1 MVNSIIVAI
10 DGFSSCGKSTIAKAL
25 ARYAGYTYVD
35 TGAMY
40 RTIAL
45 YMLRHNIV
53 ADADIIAAL
62 PAVQGG
68 FTLVD
73 GAQHATLNGEDVE
86 RFIRTLEV
94 GNRASQISQIK
105 EVRAFLVAQQQAM
118 GESKGIVMDGRDI
131 GTVVFPKAEL
141 KLFLTASPEVRAQ
154 RRFDELVAKGEKP
167 DFQAVLAD
175 VNDRDYRDTHRA
187 ESPLK
192 QAEDAIVVD
201 NSHLTPDEQME
212 KVIALFNSKHETL
225 NTKHSTMSITI
236 DINSGFCFGVT
247 RAIQAAES
255 ELRKGSLCC
264 LGDIV
269 HNGQEVAR
277 LELQGLQTIDYDD
290 LRTLPSH
297 SRVLL
302 RAHGEPPAT
311 YWIAQQRSIEIID
324 ATCPVVKKLQDRIR
338 ACYETHRN
346 DESLPPQIII
356 YGQPGHAE
364 VIGLQGQTNNTAIVI
379 ESVDQLDRIDFSR
392 PIYLFSQTTKSVEG
406 FQALVEAIKSQITI
420 RRKQIGRNHQ
430 SPIALEA
437 HDTICRSVANRVK
450 ELQNFA
456 RANDLVIFV
465 GGTKSSNARVLY
477 KNCVE
482 VNPNTI
488 FISSPDELTH
498 SLIHSF
504 THSSADIKVGICG
517 ATSTP
522 QWLMEQVSERLSAF

>member
-1 MVNSIIVAI
+1 MVVSI
-10 DGFSSCGKSTIAKAL
+10 
-25 ARYAGYTYVD
+25 D
-35 TGAMY
+35 T
-40 RTIAL
+40 
-45 YMLRHNIV
+45 
-53 ADADIIAAL
+53 
-62 PAVQGG
+62 
-68 FTLVD
+68 
-73 GAQHATLNGEDVE
+73 
-86 RFIRTLEV
+86 
-94 GNRASQISQIK
+94 
-105 EVRAFLVAQQQAM
+105 
-118 GESKGIVMDGRDI
+118 
-131 GTVVFPKAEL
+131 
-141 KLFLTASPEVRAQ
+141 
-154 RRFDELVAKGEKP
+154 
-167 DFQAVLAD
+167 
-175 VNDRDYRDTHRA
+175 
-187 ESPLK
+187 
-192 QAEDAIVVD
+192 
-201 NSHLTPDEQME
+201 
-212 KVIALFNSKHETL
+212 
-225 NTKHSTMSITI
+225 
-236 DINSGFCFGVT
+236 NSGFCFGVT

-255 ELRKGSLCC
+255 ELQKGALCC

-311 YWIAQQRSIEIID
+311 YWIAQQRGIEIID

-406 FQALVEAIKSQITI
+406 FRALVEKILSVY
-420 RRKQIGRNHQ
+420 RNLGIPE
-430 SPIALEA
+430 SRFEY

-450 ELQNFA
+450 ELQDFA
-456 RANDLVIFV
+456 RANDIVFFV
-465 GGTKSSNARVLY
+465 GGTKSSNAKVLY

-488 FISSPDELTH
+488 FISSPDEVEDKLSTFNLKH
-498 SLIHSF
+498 STLRI
-504 THSSADIKVGICG
+504 GICG

-522 QWLMEQVSERLSAF
+522 LWLMEAVSERLSAS